1 MTTTLLRNF
10 ITVCCLFLGMTCFA
24 QNTKYEQYIE
34 TYKEEA
40 VKQMHKYGIPAS
52 ITLAQ
57 GLLESGGG
65 SSLLAI
71 QGNNHFGIKVGGTWT
86 GKYMLKDDDAPNEKF
101 RVYDSPLQS
110 YEDHSLFL
118 KNGRRYA
125 SLFSLLPTDYKGWAH
140 GLKQAGYA
148 TNPNYGPLL
157 IKLIERY
164 NLQQYDTW
172 QVQVESSQVYQ
183 DTPHNI
189 VQENSQST
197 EYRIHCS
204 NNCYYILAHE
214 GDTYQSLGK
223 NFGKSARRLRKNNEV
238 DKNYQLKKGDI
249 VYLTTKK
256 RKADKS
262 FDGKYHIVKQG
273 ESLYTI
279 AQIYGIKVNALYR
292 ANRIVEG
299 FRLVEGQYLRI
310 R

>member
-1 MTTTLLRNF
+1 
-10 ITVCCLFLGMTCFA
+10 
-24 QNTKYEQYIE
+24 
-34 TYKEEA
+34 
-40 VKQMHKYGIPAS
+40 
-52 ITLAQ
+52 LA
-57 GLLESGGG
+57 
-65 SSLLAI
+65 
-71 QGNNHFGIKVGGTWT
+71 N
-86 GKYMLKDDDAPNEKF
+86 
-101 RVYDSPLQS
+101 
-110 YEDHSLFL
+110 
-118 KNGRRYA
+118 
-125 SLFSLLPTDYKGWAH
+125 
-140 GLKQAGYA
+140 
-148 TNPNYGPLL
+148 
-157 IKLIERY
+157 
-164 NLQQYDTW
+164 
-172 QVQVESSQVYQ
+172 
-183 DTPHNI
+183 
-189 VQENSQST
+189 
-197 EYRIHCS
+197 
-204 NNCYYILAHE
+204 E